1 MALSQWHL
9 TFELKFFTERSGCL
23 AMSQQLNPKKI
34 RTVKP
39 GRRGPVHF
47 KQRDVERLYRAGQ
60 RVGMVNPIVEVHP
73 DPESAMSDGADR
85 TLRLV
90 PGELAPR
97 EGGNDLDKWLGKHD
111 AHSTP
116 GN

>member
-1 MALSQWHL
+1 
-9 TFELKFFTERSGCL
+9 
-23 AMSQQLNPKKI
+23 
-34 RTVKP
+34 
-39 GRRGPVHF
+39 
-47 KQRDVERLYRAGQ
+47 
-60 RVGMVNPIVEVHP
+60 VNPIVEVHP
-73 DPESAMSDGADR
+73 DR

>member
-23 AMSQQLNPKKI
+23 AMCQQLNPKKI

-73 DPESAMSDGADR
+73 DR

>member
-1 MALSQWHL
+1 
-9 TFELKFFTERSGCL
+9 
-23 AMSQQLNPKKI
+23 
-34 RTVKP
+34 
-39 GRRGPVHF
+39 
-47 KQRDVERLYRAGQ
+47 
-60 RVGMVNPIVEVHP
+60 
-73 DPESAMSDGADR
+73 
-85 TLRLV
+85 V